1 MALFAR
7 WSIVPLHSCC
17 IQHDATAARAHFRAE
32 FDLSFYSSKQI
43 RIWRLCDRFRTWF
56 MTLLPSWIQIEMF
69 AACKTVL
76 LLLVYSQGASIYDVR
91 TGLKIPQFC
100 GQTEHKIRT
109 KGWFGP
115 SSSAFL
121 DLSEFK
127 LLIPTAPFFLPTG
140 SSGRLQWNCVCLWAN
155 RMRQVFH
162 DARCAKAGIPEGC
175 HPQIIWAY
183 LRDDR
188 LKREHE
194 VFGACFL
201 PRNLQRGN

>member
-1 MALFAR
+1 
-7 WSIVPLHSCC
+7 
-17 IQHDATAARAHFRAE
+17 
-32 FDLSFYSSKQI
+32 
-43 RIWRLCDRFRTWF
+43 

-91 TGLKIPQFC
+91 ADKQK
-100 GQTEHKIRT
+100 HKIRT

-155 RMRQVFH
+155 RMRQIFH
-162 DARCAKAGIPEGC
+162 DARCAKAGNTEGC

-188 LKREHE
+188 LKGEHE
-194 VFGACFL
+194 VFGTCFL